1 MQELGDAEIVE
12 SGYLNYSEP
21 RFEQAFETC
30 VQRGATEIVVAPY
43 FLVAGKFVKV
53 DLPPQIENM
62 KARFP
67 QVRVLVAQ
75 AMRFHPALAQA
86 ISNCANRA
94 LSPAQWRDIWDTAPQ
109 FCRASPQCPL
119 FDTDRCPATSGNATE
134 KPETVCNAT
143 APPQADGFSAVPQQ
157 SALLVMV
164 HGSPR
169 PESNRDMFAVVD
181 VLRARNE
188 YATVEVGFMECNEP
202 TIPQSIARC
211 VEQGAKRVV
220 AVPYFLH
227 TGNHVAD
234 DLPTLLEEAQA
245 QYPDVEFLMGDY
257 LGRDAAIADV
267 LRDRVLE
274 AVGD

>member
-1 MQELGDAEIVE
+1 MQSSGDADVVE
-12 SGYLNYSEP
+12 VGYLNYSEP
-21 RFEQAFETC
+21 LFEQAFETC
-30 VQRGATEIVVAPY
+30 VRRGATEIVVAPY

-53 DLPPQIENM
+53 DLPPQIEKM

-75 AMRFHPALAQA
+75 AMRFHPTLAQA

-94 LSPAQWRDIWDTAPQ
+94 LPPAQWRDILDTAPQ
-109 FCRASPQCPL
+109 FCRANPQCPL
-119 FDTDRCPATSGNATE
+119 FDTARCPATSGNPAE
-134 KPETVCNAT
+134 KSETARNAMT
-143 APPQADGFSAVPQQ
+143 APQTEDFSAAAHQ

-188 YATVEVGFMECNEP
+188 YVAVEVGFMECNEP
-202 TIPQSIARC
+202 TIPQAIARC
-211 VEQGAKRVV
+211 VEQNAKRVV

-245 QYPDVEFLMGDY
+245 QYPDVEFLMGDF
-257 LGRDAAIADV
+257 LGHDAAIADV

-274 AVGD
+274 LL